1 MNSTSR
7 RAAVLKYLKDA
18 QKPITGGSLSQHFGV
33 TRQVIV
39 SDIAIL
45 RAQGEDIIGT
55 PQGYICNVPGKAV
68 IRQKIAAIH
77 SSGHDQI
84 REELYTIVDHGARIQ
99 DVTVEHPIYGEITA
113 SLHIAS
119 RFDADQFI
127 AKLAANNAEPLLVL
141 TDGLHLHTIEAERI
155 ETFDAIRQALA
166 EKGYLAEENKD

>member
-55 PQGYICNVPGKAV
+55 PQGYIYNVPGKAV

-166 EKGYLAEENKD
+166 EKGYLAEEK